1 MFEAGDQVRLVEDP
15 TRVGVIRK
23 GTQMRGDEVWYRVQF
38 ADGVTNCRGSNL
50 ELIPDKPE
58 DPLTFLEQGQF
69 ADIAALRRALTHVRL
84 TGRLSDVIYSMEATN
99 TEFYA
104 YQFKPVLKLLQSPVG
119 GLLIADEVGLGK
131 TIEAGLIWTEL
142 RSRLDLSRL
151 LVVCPAPLREKWQQ
165 ELRRRFGVSASI
177 EDAAGVGDRL
187 AATVGTREGFAMI
200 ASIQGLRP
208 PRDWDEEDPR
218 RARGTI
224 KLAHLLQAHA
234 NTDPLVDLLVIDEAH
249 HLRNPETQT
258 NELGQL
264 LRHVAAHV
272 ILLSA
277 TPIHNKN
284 NDLLTLLKLIDE
296 NIVAANSSF
305 EEILLANRPLIHAR
319 DHLLKRATPDRALLA
334 ATLSEAMSH
343 RLLRENRQL
352 TSIRETLLDT
362 SVGLDEHRRSELA
375 WQLDSAHLL
384 GSVLTRTRKRDV
396 TEHRVIREPKAEFV
410 PMTDA
415 ERECYDRVTE
425 IVRKY
430 SEGRLVN
437 EKFLLVMPQRLVS
450 SCMPA
455 AVMGWLR
462 GLAPDEDGDTIAW
475 RPTTTPHGKLLGP
488 LTEEIAIQ
496 IRGRID
502 IDSLVRS
509 DSKYAR
515 LRSAL
520 KEFLREHPDDKVV
533 LFSSFRQTLGY
544 LADRLRDDGIGSSIL
559 WGGGDRPKDEVIREF
574 EQSKTVKVLLSS
586 EVGGEGVDLQ
596 FCWVVINY
604 DLPWNPM
611 KVEQRIGRIDRLGQK
626 RPKVAVWNLFYDETI
641 DARIYQ
647 RLYEKLNLCTTALGD
662 FEELLGEAFQS
673 LGLDLLTQRLSP
685 EQEIARIEQTRVAI
699 ENKRRHELDLEE
711 KAHTLAAYGDYVVNK
726 IQAARELRRW
736 ITPDDLYV
744 YVREFLDEF
753 ATGYKLSH
761 VADDC
766 YELDLPRQLRYELS
780 SFCEASARSARPRVV
795 VDNPSKIVFST
806 NVVDPLRG
814 EYEVISQLHP
824 LIRFATT
831 KVSEDR
837 GRIRPAVAVRVRSVD
852 APAIPPARYVLAA
865 WTWSAEGVQV
875 VERLVYVAVRT
886 DCDGF
891 VDDSMTE
898 RLVTACIARGEHWHD
913 ASGLLDLGS
922 TRDLAVCVLREME
935 GRYESFR
942 RTIDAQNQDRADI
955 ASRSIDEHLSRQQ
968 QLFTERIGRH
978 RAAGRKGL
986 QRADEENLRRI
997 EEKLRQRLH
1006 EIESKRVTRFRH
1018 DEILLGVIQ
1027 VDGGS

>member
-1 MFEAGDQVRLVEDP
+1 MGFEAGDRVRLREDP
-15 TRVGVIRK
+15 TRVGVVLK
-23 GTQMRGDEVWYRVQF
+23 GTQQRGQEIWLRVQF
-38 ADGVTNCRGSNL
+38 TDGHTFCRSSNL
-50 ELIPDKPE
+50 ELIPDVPE
-58 DPLTFLEQGQF
+58 DPLTLLEQGQF
-69 ADIAALRRALTHVRL
+69 ADISSLRRALTHVRL

-165 ELRRRFGVSASI
+165 ELRQRFGVSASI
-177 EDAAGVGDRL
+177 EDAAGVADRL
-187 AATVGTREGFAMI
+187 SSTIGTQDGFAMI

-208 PRDWDEEDPR
+208 PKEWDEQD
-218 RARGTI
+218 ARGAKGTV
-224 KLAHLLQAHA
+224 KLAHLLQSHA

-272 ILLSA
+272 VLLSA

-284 NDLLTLLKLIDE
+284 NDLLTLLSLIDE
-296 NIVAANSSF
+296 NLVETASNF
-305 EEILLANRPLIHAR
+305 EEILIANRPLIYAR
-319 DHLLKRATPDRALLA
+319 DQLLRNSAPDRKAIG
-334 ATLSEAMSH
+334 ATLAGAMEH
-343 RLLRENRQL
+343 RLLKDNRQL
-352 TSIRETLLDT
+352 TSIRDTLSDHR
-362 SVGLDEHRRSELA
+362 VALDEHTRSELA

-384 GSVLTRTRKRDV
+384 GAVLTRTRKRDV

-410 PMTDA
+410 PMTEA
-415 ERECYDRVTE
+415 ERECYGRVTE

-462 GLAPDEDGDTIAW
+462 GLEPDEDGDTIAW
-475 RPTTTPHGKLLGP
+475 RPTSTPKGRLLGP
-488 LTEEIAIQ
+488 LTEEIARQIQ
-496 IRGRID
+496 GRVEID
-502 IDSLVRS
+502 TLVRT
-509 DSKYAR
+509 DSKYGR
-515 LRSAL
+515 LREVL
-520 KEFLREHPDDKVV
+520 LEFFRSHPEDKVV

-544 LADRLRDDGIGSSIL
+544 LADRLRDDGIGTSIL
-559 WGGGDRPKDEVIREF
+559 WGGGDRPKDEVIKEF
-574 EQSKTVKVLLSS
+574 EQSRSIKVLLSS

-626 RPKVAVWNLFYDETI
+626 RPKVAIWNLFYDETI

-647 RLYEKLNLCTTALGD
+647 RLYEKLDLCTTALGD
-662 FEELLGEAFQS
+662 FEALLGDAFQS
-673 LGLDLLTQRLSP
+673 LGLDLLTQRLTP
-685 EQEIARIEQTRVAI
+685 AQEDARIEQTRVAI
-699 ENKRRHELDLEE
+699 ENRRRHEMDLEE

-726 IQAARELRRW
+726 IHAARELRRW

-744 YVREFLDEF
+744 YVNEFLEQY
-753 ATGYKLSH
+753 APGYKLSH
-761 VADDC
+761 VAGDR
-766 YELDLPRQLRYELS
+766 YELDLPREVRYELS
-780 SFCEASARSARPRVV
+780 TFCEKSGRSARPRLV
-795 VDNPSKIVFST
+795 VDNPSKLMFST
-806 NVVDPLRG
+806 NVVDTTRG
-814 EYEVISQLHP
+814 EFEVVSQLHP
-824 LIRFATT
+824 LIRFATA
-831 KVSEDR
+831 KVGQDR
-837 GRIRPAVAVRVRSVD
+837 AQVRPAVAIRVRSHD
-852 APAIPPARYVLAA
+852 AALPGPARYIFAA

-875 VERLVYVAVRT
+875 IERLVYVAVRT
-886 DCDGF
+886 DGGEF
-891 VDDSMTE
+891 VDEMTTE
-898 RLVTACIARGEHWHD
+898 RLVTACITRGEHWHD
-913 ASGLLDLGS
+913 ASGVLDLGA
-922 TRDLAVCVLREME
+922 TRDLAVKALKEME
-935 GRYESFR
+935 DRYETFK
-942 RTIDAQNQDRADI
+942 RTIDAQNLDRADI
-955 ASRSIDEHLSRQQ
+955 ATRSLEEHLTRQRGLFASRIQ
-968 QLFTERIGRH
+968 RH
-978 RAAGRKGL
+978 VEAGRRGL

-997 EEKLRQRLH
+997 EEKLRHRLH
-1006 EIESKRVTRFRH
+1006 EVNSKRITRFRRE
-1018 DEILLGVIQ
+1018 EILLGVIE
-1027 VDGGS
+1027 VGE